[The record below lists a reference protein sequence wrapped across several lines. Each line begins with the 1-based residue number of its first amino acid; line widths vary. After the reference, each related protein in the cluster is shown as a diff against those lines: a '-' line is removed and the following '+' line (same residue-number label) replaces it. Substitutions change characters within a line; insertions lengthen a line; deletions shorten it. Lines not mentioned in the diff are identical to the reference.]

1 MKINRSSYYKWLKR
15 KPTKNELENHEL
27 ANIIIDY
34 DDRFGHILGY
44 RRMTE
49 WINVL
54 NHKNYNHKR
63 VHRIMDLV
71 GVHAVIRA
79 KRSKYRKNNPE
90 VTAENIL
97 ARDFTASKP
106 NEKWVTDVTEFKIKG
121 VKKKLY
127 LSIIM
132 DLYDRSIVAVHISN
146 RNNNKLVFETYEKAI
161 KANPSAKPMLHSDRG
176 FQYTSKV
183 FKAKLS
189 EQGIVQSMSRV
200 GCCID
205 NGPMEGL
212 WGIIKS
218 EMYYLNEFHSF
229 KELKK
234 AIMNY
239 VDFYNNDRFQS
250 RFNVQSPIQ
259 VREAAMIVES
269 PIQYKIPENKKIKEY
284 KENFR
289 QKQQVNVIA

>member
-1 MKINRSSYYKWLKR
+1 
-15 KPTKNELENHEL
+15 
-27 ANIIIDY
+27 
-34 DDRFGHILGY
+34 
-44 RRMTE
+44 
-49 WINVL
+49 
-54 NHKNYNHKR
+54 
-63 VHRIMDLV
+63 MDLV